1 MAMNNSSFR
10 QEIFPMQFKRDEL
23 RSDLEKEWDKLPKG
37 KSPVTASPKSPTKFN
52 LDMNAVRAAQQTIT
66 QQLGMQTVS
75 QTTSSTTTT
84 TTTSS
89 WITPRKDTD
98 QEKNT
103 PSEKNLHKKNSD
115 SEEISVDKSSNSASN
130 SARNSARSY
139 RESPRKNEAYPPSS
153 RVRSPSAVK
162 KENSAASQASSP
174 ATTPRDETGAEDSK
188 SPRSP
193 RGTMRELRKKVSRT
207 FSDMDF
213 SKITS
218 PVKEAAYSMKSALSP
233 SSTPRQQS
241 PRIARE
247 EILATIPIA
256 DRNRMARK
264 ILELR
269 QPERFSKQPLHIQT
283 MLMHGALLQDLAD
296 DSPLR
301 TPEGLKVLLENVNL
315 RNQHHRVDAVVDLED
330 PSFSKFIIGAAD
342 GAFIKP
348 WHQDSSDVDAALH
361 KYLNAVKKSFARD
374 FSHST
379 YQVREADASLRALT
393 TIDEFIT
400 YVEGDTNHG
409 LAMVVSNIT
418 SQNLG
423 NFFKNSLFLRQD
435 ANLVS
440 HSLLKLY
447 DGTPLIPQAVAKASY
462 VFSKQKDGSLVVN
475 YTWDSSKATN
485 NGKPIRGKEPI
496 AGGQT
501 FEMDDA
507 SLKITANITIQT
519 DGNWEI
525 GNPRVQ
531 AQGWNQTPD
540 R

>member
-1 MAMNNSSFR
+1 MAMNSSSFR
-10 QEIFPMQFKRDEL
+10 QELFPTQFNREEL

-52 LDMNAVRAAQQTIT
+52 LDMNAVRAAQQIIT
-66 QQLGMQTVS
+66 QQMGMQTVS

-84 TTTSS
+84 TTTTS

-103 PSEKNLHKKNSD
+103 PREKNLRKRNSD
-115 SEEISVDKSSNSASN
+115 SEEISVEKSSNSASN

-139 RESPRKNEAYPPSS
+139 RDSPRKNEAYPPSS

-162 KENSAASQASSP
+162 KENSAASQKSSP
-174 ATTPRDETGAEDSK
+174 ATTPRDETGAEESK

-193 RGTMRELRKKVSRT
+193 RGTMRELRKKVSRK

-218 PVKEAAYSMKSALSP
+218 PMKEAASSMKSALSP

-241 PRIARE
+241 PRIAKE
-247 EILATIPIA
+247 EILATIPIT

-269 QPERFSKQPLHIQT
+269 QSEGFSKQPLHIQT
-283 MLMHGALLQDLAD
+283 MLMHGTLLQELAE

-301 TPEGLKVLLENVNL
+301 TSEGLKVLLEDVNL
-315 RNQHHRVDAVVDLED
+315 RNQHHRVDLVVDLED
-330 PSFSKFIIGAAD
+330 PDFSKFVISAAD

-348 WHQDSSDVDAALH
+348 WNKDSSDVDAALH
-361 KYLNAVKKSFARD
+361 KYLNTVKKSFARD

-379 YQVREADASLRALT
+379 YQVREADGSLRALT
-393 TIDEFIT
+393 SIDEFIA
-400 YVEGDTNHG
+400 YVDDDSNHD
-409 LAMVVSNIT
+409 LAMIVSNIT

-447 DGTPLIPQAVAKASY
+447 DGTPLMPQAIAKASY
-462 VFSKQKDGSLVVN
+462 ILNKQKDGSLVVS
-475 YTWDSSKATN
+475 YTWESSKATN
-485 NGKPIRGKEPI
+485 NGNPIRGKEPV
-496 AGGQT
+496 AGGQI

-507 SLKITANITIQT
+507 SLKITANITIQP